1 MNNICLTSDTTLLNE
16 ENYKKVTAL
25 MNRLAQNGL
34 IAMGTGY
41 CISMSDLIYVS
52 LKHINIPSRLV
63 ECQATVS
70 YIDEQGIPRT
80 KVIGYDGY
88 KPVEGQIDTHVV
100 VVTETI
106 PPLIIDATIG
116 YVLPYGLPVLV
127 DKIEQGSNKILADLS
142 YSEHGGL
149 QITYQEKLFQKLP
162 FAHQTSI
169 LDRIETDDKIFKE
182 MSLLKRLNYI
192 GIGVSIFALINV
204 VIKVSGFW

>member
-1 MNNICLTSDTTLLNE
+1 MDNICLTSDSTLVTN
-16 ENYKKVTAL
+16 ENYKKITAL

-70 YIDEQGIPRT
+70 FIDEKGIPRT
-80 KVIGYDGY
+80 KIIGYDGY
-88 KPVEGQIDTHVV
+88 KPVEGQVDTHVV
-100 VVTETI
+100 VITETT
-106 PPLIIDATIG
+106 PPILIDSTIG

-127 DKIEQGSNKILADLS
+127 DTVKQEPNKILADLT

-149 QITYQEKLFQKLP
+149 KVTYQEKLIQKVP

-182 MSLLKRLNYI
+182 MSLLKKLNYI
-192 GIGVSIFALINV
+192 GIGVSLFALLNV
-204 VIKVSGFW
+204 VLKVLGFW

>member
-70 YIDEQGIPRT
+70 YIDEQGIPKT
-80 KVIGYDGY
+80 KIIGYDGY

-106 PPLIIDATIG
+106 PPLLIDATIG

-127 DKIEQGSNKILADLS
+127 DKVEQGSNKILADLS
-142 YSEHGGL
+142 YFEHGGL

-204 VIKVSGFW
+204 VIKVAGFW